1 MISLQNVACCGIK
14 EMSGLSYHSKSPED
28 ALREF
33 IASVHR
39 AGVNRGGIIDYTIQN
54 KPAREILP
62 KIAIFSPRFR
72 YAIFSQAGARA
83 KYGVAFAKFIE
94 ENRLGKVVR
103 ADSKFHKN
111 PNSGNMLTAWIWT
124 LDEKAIDAWL
134 KESLATSKTAASGAE
149 VTEAV
154 NGVQ

>member
-14 EMSGLSYHSKSPED
+14 EISGLSNHRTPEL
-28 ALREF
+28 ALKDFVAQVYRSGN
-33 IASVHR
+33 A
-39 AGVNRGGIIDYTIQN
+39 RGGWQPGIGTGDLT
-54 KPAREILP
+54 KTILP
-62 KIAIFSPRFR
+62 KIVAFTPRFR
-72 YAIFSQAGARA
+72 YAIFSQAGVQA
-83 KYGVAFAKFIE
+83 KYGVTFAKFIE
-94 ENRLGKVVR
+94 DNKLGKVVR

-134 KESLATSKTAASGAE
+134 KESLKVSKTAVSGAE